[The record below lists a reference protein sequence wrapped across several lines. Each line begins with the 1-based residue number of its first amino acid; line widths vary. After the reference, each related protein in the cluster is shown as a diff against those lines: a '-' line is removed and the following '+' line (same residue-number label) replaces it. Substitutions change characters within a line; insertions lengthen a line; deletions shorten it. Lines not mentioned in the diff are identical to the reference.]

1 MFGFE
6 NTDRLDVIQ
15 LYCQKYIDS
24 NFNIQ
29 RYLELDFEYQPKPP
43 FYRRHFL

>member
-1 MFGFE
+1 MLGFE

-15 LYCQKYIDS
+15 LYWQKYIDS

-29 RYLELDFEYQPKPP
+29 RKKGI
-43 FYRRHFL
+43 